1 MTLLDD
7 LPKLREMEQKATCAS
22 WYKAERDEGDCD
34 EINGRLQS
42 WDTGIMVYD
51 RELGVFHPE
60 QVKLRCGPEEF
71 EDEYNMESIC
81 SPEKEQDAD
90 LIAALRNAAPAMLD
104 VLGMIREGDAGEL
117 ELIYHILERGFID
130 PTAMRGYR
138 RADQRGMLECIQR
151 HAKMAALM
159 EKEEREG

>member
-1 MTLLDD
+1 MSLLEEIK
-7 LPKLREMEQKATCAS
+7 KLRELEQKAKKDYVENGN
-22 WYKAERDEGDCD
+22 WYRYNAE
-34 EINGRLQS
+34 
-42 WDTGIMVYD
+42 
-51 RELGVFHPE
+51 
-60 QVKLRCGPEEF
+60 KL
-71 EDEYNMESIC
+71 
-81 SPEKEQDAD
+81 
-90 LIAALRNAAPAMLD
+90 APAMLD
-104 VLGMIREGDAGEL
+104 VLWMIREGDAGEL